1 MNSGCDDGVRPFTIG
16 LDFDQTITL
25 DPDFWR
31 AFVALAKSHG
41 HKVAIVTARQET
53 EENALECDMPDALV
67 YMTSG
72 SGKRWYME
80 QKGIKVDVWVDDSPE
95 AIIHGR

>member
-1 MNSGCDDGVRPFTIG
+1 
-16 LDFDQTITL
+16 
-25 DPDFWR
+25 
-31 AFVALAKSHG
+31 
-41 HKVAIVTARQET
+41 
-53 EENALECDMPDALV
+53 LECDMPGALV

-80 QKGIKVDVWVDDSPE
+80 QEGIKVDVWVDDSPE